1 MRYYPML
8 HRIKN
13 EVNSSV
19 VYCGFVRYANMGY
32 PSSRVVLFNYYNSEG
47 TTPKEKE

>member
-1 MRYYPML
+1 ML

-19 VYCGFVRYANMGY
+19 VYCRFVMYANMGY
-32 PSSRVVLFNYYNSEG
+32 PSSRVFLFNYYNSEG